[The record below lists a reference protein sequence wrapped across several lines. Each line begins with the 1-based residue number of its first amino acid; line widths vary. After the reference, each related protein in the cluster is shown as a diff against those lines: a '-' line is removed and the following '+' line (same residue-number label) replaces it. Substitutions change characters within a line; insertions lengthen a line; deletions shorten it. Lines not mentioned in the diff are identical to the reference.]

1 MAQNILVTTDLSA
14 NSRSCVRF
22 AIQLATQTG
31 STLVFLHILEIIK
44 PSRWSET
51 RYNQYIKDE
60 TTHAEEKLKKF
71 VDAEYR
77 SSGTRTPNYQY
88 VVQHGYSINDRII
101 EYAKQISANFICIS
115 TRGAGVIKRIIGTT
129 ASVILTTSPVP
140 VLVVPKNYRKS
151 SIKKIFYSSDFNN
164 LAKELEQVK
173 AFAESL
179 KAKISVYHY
188 DYLVQVKENVNNLKE
203 LARRYETSGVSFHFQ
218 KQEIDKPLS
227 FHLKRDVKKS
237 GATLVVL
244 FTKQNRGWYERIFL
258 SSQAADLSFVT
269 TQPLL
274 VFRKRST

>member
-1 MAQNILVTTDLSA
+1 MAQKILVATDLSP

-22 AIQLATQTG
+22 AIQLGSQTR
-31 STLVFLHILEIIK
+31 STLVFLHVLELLK

-51 RYNQYIKDE
+51 RYNQYVEDE
-60 TTHAEEKLKKF
+60 TAYAAEKLRKF
-71 VDAEYR
+71 VDAEYP
-77 SSGTRTPNYQY
+77 SSATRARNYEC
-88 VVQHGYSINDRII
+88 VVQHGHSINDRII
-101 EYAKQISANFICIS
+101 EYAKQIAVNFICIS
-115 TRGAGVIKRIIGTT
+115 TQGAGVIKRIIGTT

-151 SIKKIFYSSDFNN
+151 AIKQIFYSSDFNN
-164 LAKELEQVK
+164 LAEELEQVK
-173 AFAESL
+173 TFAEPL
-179 KAKISVYHY
+179 KAKVSVYHY
-188 DYLVQVKENVNNLKE
+188 DYLVQVDENVKKLKE
-203 LARRYETSGVSFHFQ
+203 LSQRYQSARVSFHFQ

-244 FTKQNRGWYERIFL
+244 FTKQNRGWYERILL

-274 VFRKRST
+274 VFRKRM